1 MSARILSQRAWRL
14 ALPVAGGALLAGMPA
29 GIALAQQPAAANA
42 GAATH
47 AAPSG
52 ENKGGRPQEPQVKF
66 APAKERSIERSIIHG
81 GPNVVDHN
89 AIGISVVRPDG
100 GQRPAAPNLG
110 RAAAPVAPIAPVPPT
125 PPGGAAGL
133 AGRALEAPHVSAPAP
148 RPLVLSRGTINGASF
163 TRPGTALKPL
173 GGPAKPAATGIN
185 GTTFRPK
192 P

>member
-1 MSARILSQRAWRL
+1 MSARIVPHRAWRL
-14 ALPVAGGALLAGMPA
+14 VLPLAGGALLAGVPVEL
-29 GIALAQQPAAANA
+29 ALAQQPAAANA
-42 GAATH
+42 GAAAH
-47 AAPSG
+47 AGPSG
-52 ENKGGRPQEPQVKF
+52 DSKSGRPQAPQVKF
-66 APAKERSIERSIIHG
+66 APAKERSIIHG
-81 GPNVVDHN
+81 GANVVDHN
-89 AIGISVVRPDG
+89 AIGIAVVRPDG
-100 GQRPAAPNLG
+100 GQRPAMPNVG
-110 RAAAPVAPIAPVPPT
+110 RAAAPVPPVPPMPPA

-133 AGRALEAPHVSAPAP
+133 GARALPAPHISAPAP